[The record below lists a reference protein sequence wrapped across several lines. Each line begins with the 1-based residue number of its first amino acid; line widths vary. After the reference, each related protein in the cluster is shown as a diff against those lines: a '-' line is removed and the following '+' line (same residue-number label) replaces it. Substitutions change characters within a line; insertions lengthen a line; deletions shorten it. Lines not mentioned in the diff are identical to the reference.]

1 MIISLS
7 ILLCLSAAAIVLLVW
22 YIKKMLKELLFMS
35 DNVLQL
41 RVSMGD
47 FVSHIEGIHSQETYY
62 GDPTIE
68 GLIQHS
74 KEIVEEIKDFE
85 DIYSLSQEETPQD
98 LFGEEENGPE
108 N

>member
-1 MIISLS
+1 
-7 ILLCLSAAAIVLLVW
+7 
-22 YIKKMLKELLFMS
+22 MLKELLFTS
-35 DNVLQL
+35 DNIIQLQ
-41 RVSMGD
+41 VSMSD
-47 FVSHIEGIHSQETYY
+47 FVSHIEGIHEQETYY

-85 DIYSLSQEETPQD
+85 DIYSVNRDVAREE
-98 LFGEEENGPE
+98 LLGEEEDDTE

>member
-7 ILLCLSAAAIVLLVW
+7 ILLGVSVSINILLVW
-22 YIKKMLKELLFMS
+22 YIKKMLKELLFTSDNIVQLQVSMS
-35 DNVLQL
+35 D
-41 RVSMGD
+41 
-47 FVSHIEGIHSQETYY
+47 FASHVEGIHEQETYY

-68 GLIQHS
+68 GLIRHS

-85 DIYSLSQEETPQD
+85 DIYSVNRDVAREE
-98 LFGEEENGPE
+98 LLGEEEDDTE

>member
-7 ILLCLSAAAIVLLVW
+7 ILLCLSIAANVLLVW
-22 YIKKMLKELLFMS
+22 YIKKMLKELIFTS

-47 FVSHIEGIHSQETYY
+47 FASHLEGVQSQETYY

-68 GLIQHS
+68 GLIKHS

-85 DIYSLSQEETPQD
+85 DIYSLSQQEAPQD
-98 LFGEEENGPE
+98 LFGEEEHGPE